1 MTTTTATTNEET
13 KQRRR
18 EREKKHTKN
27 LVKYIKRS
35 ILLEC
40 TALHKIALKQ
50 AKTSVHVDLF
60 TRFVQPS
67 VYNILTAM
75 SHSSFVSIFPFFVT
89 AAVAAA
95 AVAAAAVAVA
105 VAAVSVLFASV

>member
-1 MTTTTATTNEET
+1 MGKEET
-13 KQRRR
+13 
-18 EREKKHTKN
+18 EKKRRKKNTKN

-50 AKTSVHVDLF
+50 AETSVHVDLF

-67 VYNILTAM
+67 VYNVLTAM
-75 SHSSFVSIFPFFVT
+75 SHSSFVSIFPFFVV
-89 AAVAAA
+89 VAAA
-95 AVAAAAVAVA
+95 AAAVAVAVA